1 MGLGL
6 GLGWRFIFRLGFR
19 LGLGFSLA
27 GRALAV
33 KLLILPSGPVD
44 GPSGLSVAC
53 AGAAALPAGPAEES
67 IESRIAS
74 ERACLGLG
82 LG

>member
-1 MGLGL
+1 MGLATWL
-6 GLGWRFIFRLGFR
+6 GLCKDVADPEEILRASR
-19 LGLGFSLA
+19 
-27 GRALAV
+27 RALAV
-33 KLLILPSGPVD
+33 KLLILPSGSVD